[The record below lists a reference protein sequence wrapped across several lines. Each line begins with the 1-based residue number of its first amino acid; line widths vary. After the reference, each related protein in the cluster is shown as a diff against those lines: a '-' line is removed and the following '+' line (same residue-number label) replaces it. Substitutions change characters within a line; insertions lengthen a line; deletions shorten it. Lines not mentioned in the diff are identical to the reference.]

1 MLWVDCTDC
10 SLAEE
15 QVLMRSVSLLGAAW
29 RCACRCRESLSPG
42 KVKEPGRLAGEAG
55 MELQKEPPF
64 CRGLLGGKGSL
75 PSGEGNTVERG
86 EFSGEIAPGLGFPRD
101 REPRPLLERLSS
113 GWARASLA
121 LTSWLA
127 PAVFPL
133 DFLGLSITFILGI
146 CSASLSGPSDCPLGG
161 CLPGWLGPAS
171 RVRLLLGGGSEG
183 PGVDVPDILS
193 ASAWLEAAEETST
206 GEWCRTGW
214 GIREGLLLLELGRTL
229 QLLGPLLW
237 LLPPLLPLG
246 APPPLP
252 PLWFL

>member
-15 QVLMRSVSLLGAAW
+15 HVLMRSVSLPGAAW
-29 RCACRCRESLSPG
+29 RCACRWRESLSPG

-75 PSGEGNTVERG
+75 LNAEGNAEDRG
-86 EFSGEIAPGLGFPRD
+86 EFRGETAPGRGLPRG
-101 REPRPLLERLSS
+101 RGPRLLRARPSS
-113 GWARASLA
+113 GGARASLA
-121 LTSWLA
+121 FPSWPA
-127 PAVFPL
+127 PAAFPL
-133 DFLGLSITFILGI
+133 SFLGLSITFILGI
-146 CSASLSGPSDCPLGG
+146 CSASRSGPSGWLLGG

-171 RVRLLLGGGSEG
+171 RLRLLLGGGSEG
-183 PGVDVPDILS
+183 PGADIPDILS

-206 GEWCRTGW
+206 GEWCRTGC
-214 GIREGLLLLELGRTL
+214 GIREGLLLLELGRPL

-237 LLPPLLPLG
+237 LLPLPLG
-246 APPPLP
+246 APPLLPP